1 MRFDL
6 EPGDRVI
13 MYRELTE
20 EEENI
25 VFEILTEGREDDILH
40 VIGVITIMPYLC
52 ACAIETAAG
61 DIVAGILPVAL
72 IDDDAVHFD
81 EALEVN

>member
-25 VFEILTEGREDDILH
+25 VFDILTEPPSI
-40 VIGVITIMPYLC
+40 ISQNGVSAMRIKMYIFT
-52 ACAIETAAG
+52 
-61 DIVAGILPVAL
+61 VILP
-72 IDDDAVHFD
+72 
-81 EALEVN
+81 

>member
-20 EEENI
+20 EEEQI
-25 VFEILTEGREDDILH
+25 VFDILTKGREDDILL
-40 VIGVITIMPYLC
+40 VIGVIAIMPCLR
-52 ACAIETAAG
+52 ACAIETAEG

-81 EALEVN
+81 DALEVN